1 MVCSVLECN
10 SLEPISSTEIDG
22 VRETLSFEPLWLVL
36 TMSFYDNVVQSQKY
50 TSSGTFQLFLKVFVP
65 LASTRHIMHRGVVA
79 CAPTGFLQGDL
90 TDRP

>member
-1 MVCSVLECN
+1 MDDKA
-10 SLEPISSTEIDG
+10 I
-22 VRETLSFEPLWLVL
+22 
-36 TMSFYDNVVQSQKY
+36 QSQKY
-50 TSSGTFQLFLKVFVP
+50 TPIARFQLFLKVFVP